1 MIPQAVVSLGS
12 LHFIVFDTELA
23 HDILKVWD
31 GPVDSDV
38 LLREWSGSALPG
50 DIHSTFSSLTLQ
62 FDSDFFI
69 SKSGFSIQFSSKWP
83 LMCRGPRRPPAP
95 LQGRRLGQQD
105 LLLPRAHEWNACS
118 RALAL
123 LLGDGPWTP
132 LVT

>member
-1 MIPQAVVSLGS
+1 MLCLGS

-31 GPVDSDV
+31 GPADSDV

-69 SKSGFSIQFSSKWP
+69 SKSGFSIQFSSK
-83 LMCRGPRRPPAP
+83 CRARPWGPRSCPRTGAA
-95 LQGRRLGQQD
+95 LG
-105 LLLPRAHEWNACS
+105 LPRRGVTCVSS
-118 RALAL
+118 R
-123 LLGDGPWTP
+123 
-132 LVT
+132 